1 MQEFEMYMIFH
12 LYSDK
17 YLDDVILA
25 LSEVGIEDTIVLSG
39 ETLGQKMLY
48 DIPLF
53 VSFQDSPDIKQGYG
67 SVIMGIATKEEI
79 SFAFEE
85 LKNSGL
91 DLQKK
96 GLVKVFL
103 LPIEEVID

>member
-1 MQEFEMYMIFH
+1 MYMILH

-25 LSEVGIEDTIVLSG
+25 LSEAGIEDTIVLAG
-39 ETLGQKMLY
+39 ETLGQKILY

-53 VSFQDSPDIKQGYG
+53 ASFKDSTDIRQGYG
-67 SVIMGIATKEEI
+67 SVIMGVAEKEEI
-79 SFAFEE
+79 LFALEE

-96 GLVKVFL
+96 GMIKIFL
-103 LPIEEVID
+103 LGIQEVIS

>member
-1 MQEFEMYMIFH
+1 MYMVFH

-25 LSEVGIEDTIVLSG
+25 LSEAGIEDTIVLTG

-53 VSFQDSPDIKQGYG
+53 VSFKDSPDIKQGYG
-67 SVIMGIATKEEI
+67 SVIMGIATAEEI

-85 LKNSGL
+85 LKKSGL
-91 DLQKK
+91 DLLKK
-96 GLVKVFL
+96 GMAKVFL
-103 LPIEEVID
+103 LPVEQVIE

>member
-1 MQEFEMYMIFH
+1 MYMILH

-25 LSEVGIEDTIVLSG
+25 LSEAGIEDTIVLAG

-53 VSFQDSPDIKQGYG
+53 ASFKDSPDIRQGYG
-67 SVIMGIATKEEI
+67 SVIMGVAEKEEI
-79 SFAFEE
+79 LFALEE

-96 GLVKVFL
+96 GMIKIFMLG
-103 LPIEEVID
+103 IQEVIS

>member
-1 MQEFEMYMIFH
+1 MYMIFH

-25 LSEVGIEDTIVLSG
+25 LSEAGIEDTIVLSG

-67 SVIMGIATKEEI
+67 SVIMGVANQEEI

-85 LKNSGL
+85 LKKSGL
-91 DLQKK
+91 DLLNK
-96 GLVKVFL
+96 GLAKVFL
-103 LPIEEVID
+103 LPIEQVIE

>member
-1 MQEFEMYMIFH
+1 MYMVFH

-25 LSEVGIEDTIVLSG
+25 LSEAGIEDTIVLSG
-39 ETLGQKMLY
+39 ETLGQKILY

-53 VSFQDSPDIKQGYG
+53 VSFQDSPDIRQGYG
-67 SVIMGIATKEEI
+67 SVIMGVAEKEEVL
-79 SFAFEE
+79 FALDE
-85 LKNSGL
+85 LKRSGL

-96 GLVKVFL
+96 GMVKIFM
-103 LPIEEVID
+103 LPIDEVIS

>member
-1 MQEFEMYMIFH
+1 MYMILH

-17 YLDDVILA
+17 YLDDMILA
-25 LSEVGIEDTIVLSG
+25 LSEAGIEDTIVLSG

-53 VSFQDSPDIKQGYG
+53 ASFKDSPDILQGYG
-67 SVIMGIATKEEI
+67 SVIMGIAEKEEVL
-79 SFAFEE
+79 FALEE

-96 GLVKVFL
+96 GMIKVFL
-103 LPIEEVID
+103 LPIKEVLS

>member
-1 MQEFEMYMIFH
+1 MYMVLH

-25 LSEVGIEDTIVLSG
+25 LSEAGIEDTIVLSG
-39 ETLGQKMLY
+39 ETLGQKILY

-53 VSFQDSPDIKQGYG
+53 VSFQDSPLIRKGYG
-67 SVIMGIATKEEI
+67 SVIMGVADREDVL
-79 SFAFEE
+79 FALEE
-85 LKNSGL
+85 LKRSGL

-96 GLVKVFL
+96 GLIKVFL
-103 LPIEEVID
+103 LPVEEVIS

>member
-1 MQEFEMYMIFH
+1 MYMILH

-17 YLDDVILA
+17 YLDDMILA
-25 LSEVGIEDTIVLSG
+25 LSEAGIEDTIVLSG

-53 VSFQDSPDIKQGYG
+53 ASFKDSPDIRQGYG
-67 SVIMGIATKEEI
+67 SIIMGIATKEEVL
-79 SFAFEE
+79 FALEE
-85 LKNSGL
+85 LKNSGV

-96 GLVKVFL
+96 GMIKVFL
-103 LPIEEVID
+103 LPIDEVIT